1 MNRSTWWDLERPGN
15 VDLCAKQPIDK
26 QVLPKSDFF
35 EEKTW
40 FVKLVF
46 ASGQSEARPG
56 LKDSPPAT
64 GPHWSSLTPRFAY
77 VQTAKASLS
86 CNMRKYADMTIA
98 LSSVL
103 EICLPCSFV
112 WQKLKAI
119 GKKSSED
126 DFLQKNFP
134 AGVQT

>member
-1 MNRSTWWDLERPGN
+1 LTNKFYQNLIF
-15 VDLCAKQPIDK
+15 LKK
-26 QVLPKSDFF
+26 
-35 EEKTW
+35 KTW
-40 FVKLVF
+40 FVELVF

-64 GPHWSSLTPRFAY
+64 RWPPLEFFDPTICIFAY

-98 LSSVL
+98 PSSVL
-103 EICLPCSFV
+103 EICLRCSFV
-112 WQKLKAI
+112 WQKYKAT
-119 GKKSSED
+119 GKKSPED